1 MLGGQQGLV
10 LHPTGTQQGCGQH
23 GCGQHG
29 GGQQGV
35 AQIVPLEDPKLI
47 VG

>member
-10 LHPTGTQQGCGQH
+10 LHPTGTQH